1 MSASTLARV
10 CTSGRCGGTGIFRLQ
25 NNFFPRPDPP
35 NWLRLAAAPDPVPPR
50 AGYLSASCDGT
61 QGNNGLGVSCSLTRP
76 KIKGYAGVSRNPT
89 ALVTRSSDAPQGS
102 ANSDAPQGSAQGKT
116 GRIQAYLLEA
126 TVVKQLS
133 DRQRADAKR
142 LPTCA
147 TKEYPG

>member
-1 MSASTLARV
+1 MLSDSTEDQGVRWCFVQSDSACNA
-10 CTSGRCGGTGIFRLQ
+10 
-25 NNFFPRPDPP
+25 
-35 NWLRLAAAPDPVPPR
+35 
-50 AGYLSASCDGT
+50 
-61 QGNNGLGVSCSLTRP
+61 
-76 KIKGYAGVSRNPT
+76 T
-89 ALVTRSSDAPQGS
+89 AKRSDAPQGS

-116 GRIQAYLLEA
+116 GFVQAYLWEA